1 MYDIVVLIL
10 TLNFGMGGSARAKLD
25 DEVVELKPWDAS
37 ACQPRQCAS
46 SRRDPRGRVHRLRR
60 AKHREPRR
68 RVGAEL
74 VDGLTL

>member
-1 MYDIVVLIL
+1 
-10 TLNFGMGGSARAKLD
+10 MGGSARAKLD
-25 DEVVELKPWDAS
+25 DEVVELKPWDVIRVPAE
-37 ACQPRQCAS
+37 AIRGFEAAPE
-46 SRRDPRGRVHRLRR
+46 GRVHRLRR